1 MRVSQRA
8 AYAVGAMLDLA
19 LHGGRGGV
27 RTAEIAQRTAAPEK
41 FLEAVM
47 RDLQRAGFIA
57 SKRGPDGG
65 HRLVRDPAHVTVGA
79 IVEAIDGPFARPGRV
94 GEGPLRSSATA
105 AETCLGALWGRVEAA
120 MRAAVESVTLEDLRR
135 QVEGHGAL
143 DFVI

>member
-1 MRVSQRA
+1 
-8 AYAVGAMLDLA
+8 MLDLA

-65 HRLVRDPAHVTVGA
+65 HRLVRDPAHLTVGA
-79 IVEAIDGPFARPGRV
+79 IVEAIDLTWRGPGASARGRSAAARPRRRPASARSGVASRRRC
-94 GEGPLRSSATA
+94 GPPSTP
-105 AETCLGALWGRVEAA
+105 
-120 MRAAVESVTLEDLRR
+120 
-135 QVEGHGAL
+135 
-143 DFVI
+143 

>member
-19 LHGGRGGV
+19 LHGARGGV

-47 RDLQRAGFIA
+47 RDLQRAGFVS

-65 HRLVRDPAHVTVGA
+65 HRLLRDAGHLTVGA
-79 IVEAIDGPFARPGRV
+79 IVEAIDGPFARPGR
-94 GEGPLRSSATA
+94 GELPPSVERGA
-105 AETCLGALWGRVEAA
+105 AEACLSALWGRLEAA

>member
-47 RDLQRAGFIA
+47 RDLQRAGFVS

-65 HRLVRDPAHVTVGA
+65 HRLLRDPAHLTVGA
-79 IVEAIDGPFARPGRV
+79 IVEAIDGPFARPGR
-94 GEGPLRSSATA
+94 GEAQAQVSATS
-105 AETCLGALWGRVEAA
+105 AEACLDALWRRLEAA
-120 MRAAVESVTLEDLRR
+120 MRAAVEAVTLDDLRR
-135 QVEGHGAL
+135 QAEGHGAL